1 MTTSKTI
8 LEQPPPL
15 SFEGMLDSNVLRLYE
30 SVGISDIIKFFSSTP
45 DIFLENTCVCITSV
59 DHKILYCNST
69 FEKSYGHK
77 MNDILGKDINTLLT
91 ANSTAYKNVLK
102 IKTEAIGSQKT
113 FETWVDT
120 KVNGS
125 SVNVRIII
133 KPIIS
138 HDKTKYLLMMKI
150 RTRV

>member
-1 MTTSKTI
+1 
-8 LEQPPPL
+8 
-15 SFEGMLDSNVLRLYE
+15 
-30 SVGISDIIKFFSSTP
+30 
-45 DIFLENTCVCITSV
+45 
-59 DHKILYCNST
+59 
-69 FEKSYGHK
+69 

-113 FETWVDT
+113 FETWVDV

-125 SVNVRIII
+125 PVNVRIII

-150 RTRV
+150 RTPV